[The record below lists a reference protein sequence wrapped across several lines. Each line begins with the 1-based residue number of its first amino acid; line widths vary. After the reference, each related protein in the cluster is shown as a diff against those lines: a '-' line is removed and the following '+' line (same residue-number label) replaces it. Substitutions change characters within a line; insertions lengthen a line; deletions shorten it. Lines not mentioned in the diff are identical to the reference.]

1 MPTEACPFCGST
13 GPFSREHWLPRDWGE
28 YFPRLPG
35 LVSANRGYDDEEP
48 RVFIENRSH
57 FDRQFSGICRRCNN
71 EWLREID
78 VAAKDVALDLA
89 LRHRFHVSANEV
101 VTLASSLYRAGLIG
115 MWGQRQQHGLPGGRF
130 SEFWT
135 LRRPPAGAHILLGHS
150 EEGYLFAGGH
160 YSAVTADGTNETA
173 VRSLAFG
180 GIGHLF
186 VVVLLSVPELD
197 TTVARVARAM
207 KSAANGTLVS
217 LWPNKRRRVTLPNRP
232 ITHEI
237 ALRSAELGVVLGM
250 REPTAP
256 DLQAQGRLRARYSTP
271 DRLRKQLRPA
281 TRTHLPPET
290 RR

>member
-1 MPTEACPFCGST
+1 MPTEACPFCGSA

-28 YFPRLPG
+28 YFPRLSG
-35 LVSANRGYDDEEP
+35 LVSANRDYDGEET

-101 VTLASSLYRAGLIG
+101 RTLASSLYRAGLIG
-115 MWGQRQQHGLPGGRF
+115 MWGQRQQHGLPVARF

-180 GIGHLF
+180 GIGRLF

-197 TTVARVARAM
+197 ATAARVARAM
-207 KSAANGTLVS
+207 KSAADGTLVS
-217 LWPNKRRRVTLPNRP
+217 LWPNKRRRVTLPTRP

-237 ALRSAELGVVLGM
+237 ALRAAELGVVLGM

-256 DLQAQGRLRARYSTP
+256 DLQAQGRLMARYPTP
-271 DRLRKQLRPA
+271 DTIRKQLRLA
-281 TRTHLPPET
+281 TRTHLPPEA

>member
-35 LVSANRGYDDEEP
+35 LVSANRGYDEDETDI
-48 RVFIENRSH
+48 RIENLSH

-78 VAAKDVALDLA
+78 VAAKDVALELA

-115 MWGQRQQHGLPGGRF
+115 MWGQRHQHGLPEVRF
-130 SEFWT
+130 PEFRA

-160 YSAVTADGTNETA
+160 YRAVTADGTNETA

-197 TTVARVARAM
+197 ATVARVARAM
-207 KSAANGTLVS
+207 KSAANGTLVA
-217 LWPNKRRRVTLPNRP
+217 LWPNKRRRVTLPARP

-256 DLQAQGRLRARYSTP
+256 DLQAQGRLMARYPTP
-271 DRLRKQLRPA
+271 DTIRKQLRPA
-281 TRTHLPPET
+281 TRTHLPPEAS
-290 RR
+290 R

>member
-1 MPTEACPFCGST
+1 VPTEVCPFCGST

-35 LVSANRGYDDEEP
+35 LVSANRGYDEDETDI
-48 RVFIENRSH
+48 RIENLSH

-115 MWGQRQQHGLPGGRF
+115 MWGQRHQHGLPRGRF
-130 SEFWT
+130 PEFRT
-135 LRRPPAGAHILLGHS
+135 VRRPPVGAHILLGHS

-197 TTVARVARAM
+197 ATVARVARAM

-217 LWPNKRRRVTLPNRP
+217 LWPNKRRRVTLPPRP

-256 DLQAQGRLRARYSTP
+256 DLQAQGRLMARYPTP
-271 DRLRKQLRPA
+271 DTIRRQLRPA
-281 TRTHLPPET
+281 TRTHLPSEAPK
-290 RR
+290 

>member
-35 LVSANRGYDDEEP
+35 LVSANRGYDDEET

-57 FDRQFSGICRRCNN
+57 FDRKFSGICRRCNN

-78 VAAKDVALDLA
+78 VAAKNVALDLA
-89 LRHRFHVSANEV
+89 LRHRVHVSANEI

-115 MWGQRQQHGLPGGRF
+115 MWGQRQQHGLPEVRF

-150 EEGYLFAGGH
+150 DEGYLFAGGH
-160 YSAVTADGTNETA
+160 YSAVTADGMNETA

-197 TTVARVARAM
+197 ATVAQVARAM
-207 KSAANGTLVS
+207 KSAADGTLVS
-217 LWPNKRRRVTLPNRP
+217 LWPNKRRRVTLPTRP
-232 ITHEI
+232 VTHEI

-256 DLQAQGRLRARYSTP
+256 DLQAQGRLMDRYPTSDTI
-271 DRLRKQLRPA
+271 RKQLRPA
-281 TRTHLPPET
+281 TKTHLPPEA

>member
-1 MPTEACPFCGST
+1 
-13 GPFSREHWLPRDWGE
+13 
-28 YFPRLPG
+28 
-35 LVSANRGYDDEEP
+35 VSANRGYDEDETHA
-48 RVFIENRSH
+48 RIENLSH

-89 LRHRFHVSANEV
+89 LRHRAHVSANEV

-115 MWGQRQQHGLPGGRF
+115 MWGQRQQYGLPEGRF
-130 SEFWT
+130 PEFRT

-197 TTVARVARAM
+197 ATVARVARAM
-207 KSAANGTLVS
+207 KSAANCTLVS
-217 LWPNKRRRVTLPNRP
+217 LWPNKRRRVTLPARP

-256 DLQAQGRLRARYSTP
+256 DLQAQGRLMARYPTP
-271 DRLRKQLRPA
+271 DTIRKQLRPA
-281 TRTHLPPET
+281 TRTHLPPEA

>member
-1 MPTEACPFCGST
+1 MSTEACPFCGST

-35 LVSANRGYDDEEP
+35 LVSANRGYDDEET
-48 RVFIENRSH
+48 RVYIENRSH

-71 EWLREID
+71 EWLRELD
-78 VAAKDVALDLA
+78 VSAKDVALDLA
-89 LRHRFHVSANEV
+89 LRHRAYVSANEV
-101 VTLASSLYRAGLIG
+101 LRLSASLYRAGLIG
-115 MWGQRQQHGLPGGRF
+115 MWGQRQQHGLPADRF
-130 SEFWT
+130 SEFWR
-135 LRRPPAGAHILLGHS
+135 LRRPPDGAHILIGHS

-186 VVVLLSVPELD
+186 VVVLVSIPELD
-197 TTVARVARAM
+197 ATVGRVARAM
-207 KSAANGTLVS
+207 KSAATGTLVS
-217 LWPNKRRRVTLPNRP
+217 LWPNKRRRVTLPDRP
-232 ITHEI
+232 ITHDI
-237 ALRSAELGVVLGM
+237 ALRSAELGVVLGL

-256 DLQAQGRLRARYSTP
+256 DLKMRGRLLARYPTP
-271 DRLRKQLRPA
+271 ETIRKQLRPA
-281 TRTHLPPET
+281 KRTHSRPDD

>member
-35 LVSANRGYDDEEP
+35 LVSANRDYDDEQT

-78 VAAKDVALDLA
+78 VAAKNVALDLA
-89 LRHRFHVSANEV
+89 LRHRVHVSANEV

-115 MWGQRQQHGLPGGRF
+115 MWGQRQQHGLPEGRF

-150 EEGYLFAGGH
+150 DEGYLFAGGH

-197 TTVARVARAM
+197 ATVARVARAM
-207 KSAANGTLVS
+207 KSAADGTLVS
-217 LWPNKRRRVTLPNRP
+217 LWPNKRRRVTLPTRP

-256 DLQAQGRLRARYSTP
+256 DLQAQGRLMDRYPTSDTI
-271 DRLRKQLRPA
+271 RKQLRPA
-281 TRTHLPPET
+281 TRTHLPPEA

>member
-1 MPTEACPFCGST
+1 
-13 GPFSREHWLPRDWGE
+13 
-28 YFPRLPG
+28 
-35 LVSANRGYDDEEP
+35 
-48 RVFIENRSH
+48 
-57 FDRQFSGICRRCNN
+57 
-71 EWLREID
+71 
-78 VAAKDVALDLA
+78 
-89 LRHRFHVSANEV
+89 
-101 VTLASSLYRAGLIG
+101 
-115 MWGQRQQHGLPGGRF
+115 MWGQRQQHGLPEGRF

-150 EEGYLFAGGH
+150 DEGCLFAGGH

-197 TTVARVARAM
+197 ATVARVARSM
-207 KSAANGTLVS
+207 KSAADGTLVS
-217 LWPNKRRRVTLPNRP
+217 LWPNKRRRVTLPTRP

-256 DLQAQGRLRARYSTP
+256 DLQAQGRLMDRYPTSDTI
-271 DRLRKQLRPA
+271 RKQLRPA
-281 TRTHLPPET
+281 TRTHLPPEA